1 MPTNMNRINKREE
14 IAKLE
19 TELLELKTVLKC
31 IDDIVFK
38 VDKSGT
44 VLDCWT
50 NRAQDLFYD
59 IDYIMNRPI
68 EEMFERNLG
77 TRLSK

>member
-1 MPTNMNRINKREE
+1 MPTIMNRINKHLE

-19 TELLELKTVLKC
+19 SELKELKPVLKC
-31 IDDIVFK
+31 IDDLVFK

-59 IDYIMNRPI
+59 IDYIIKPNDR
-68 EEMFERNLG
+68 
-77 TRLSK
+77 

>member
-1 MPTNMNRINKREE
+1 MPTIMNRINKHLE
-14 IAKLE
+14 IAKLQS
-19 TELLELKTVLKC
+19 ELKELKTVLKC
-31 IDDIVFK
+31 IADLVFK

-59 IDYIMNRPI
+59 IDNIIKPNDR
-68 EEMFERNLG
+68 
-77 TRLSK
+77 